1 MEAIPEER
9 QVRSDNL
16 LTPSPRL
23 ANLLAQLS
31 ESDRSAL
38 LALVALFG
46 AVVFGYLLRFFILFL
61 RNRL

>member
-38 LALVALFG
+38 VALFG